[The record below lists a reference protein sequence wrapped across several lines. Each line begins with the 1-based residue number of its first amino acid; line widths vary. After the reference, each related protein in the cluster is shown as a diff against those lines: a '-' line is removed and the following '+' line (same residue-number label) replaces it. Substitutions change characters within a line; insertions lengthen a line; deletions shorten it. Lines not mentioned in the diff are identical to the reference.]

1 MDFKLI
7 NRGICWLEDLNILS
21 LKLGKYH
28 CEVWQYHDLEAFEN
42 LASSVHILLKILG
55 FNQQSVKVA
64 ADHIKSAY
72 ICADKA
78 AEAME
83 VENNVLEIQMYD
95 KAAIQL
101 KHVRIL
107 LNLRVDGGEYEAKW
121 WYAFRHRNW
130 FKIGRLLF
138 EELFINTEDPEF
150 ALLGAYYL
158 LATVRAHSERNWAK
172 VEILLQQY
180 WSQVLERN
188 YRFIAGGL

>member
-1 MDFKLI
+1 MTKQSYPRLLFMVIRCLFLKNTCQFEENGWITRIIHWRKCSLK
-7 NRGICWLEDLNILS
+7 DLNEIS
-21 LKLGKYH
+21 QKLRKFH
-28 CEVWQYHDLEAFEN
+28 REVWQYHDLEAFEN

-55 FNQQSVKVA
+55 FNQHSVKEA

-78 AEAME
+78 VEAME

-95 KAAIQL
+95 KAATQL
-101 KHVRIL
+101 KQARIL
-107 LNLRVDGGEYEAKW
+107 LNLGVDGGDYEAKW

-150 ALLGAYYL
+150 ALLGA
-158 LATVRAHSERNWAK
+158 
-172 VEILLQQY
+172 
-180 WSQVLERN
+180 
-188 YRFIAGGL
+188 